1 MDGGYVATI
10 DAVDIDAQLARLRLQ
25 VLLGLLATA
34 ATSFV
39 RRSIQLQRARLLPQ
53 VHKPLILLILLL
65 GMLIVLLHR
74 LHTVT
79 LLVALLHDRW
89 SATLESLLPDGL
101 RQRAQQRLP
110 AQHFL
115 LLLLVRVALPGIAAL

>member
-1 MDGGYVATI
+1 
-10 DAVDIDAQLARLRLQ
+10 
-25 VLLGLLATA
+25 
-34 ATSFV
+34 
-39 RRSIQLQRARLLPQ
+39 
-53 VHKPLILLILLL
+53 
-65 GMLIVLLHR
+65 MLIVLLR

-89 SATLESLLPDGL
+89 STTLESLLPDRL

-115 LLLLVRVALPGIAAL
+115 LLLLVRLALPGIAAL